1 MTLDLLCVVAD
12 KNIEAALRGLIGRT
26 KALGIRDITA
36 ELLVHRH
43 RDPGCFH
50 RPGELLEV
58 FKAEAAHA
66 LVVLDFAW
74 EGVPSPTA
82 ELLEMQLQE
91 NLARQGYSP
100 WAVALVIG
108 PEIESWVW
116 SPSPHVDA
124 ALGWRG
130 RSPTLRQALR
140 AQGLWPVGLPK
151 PPDPK
156 AAVEWALYR
165 SHTPRSSSV
174 YGQIARRAS
183 TRNCSDR
190 AFVKLKETLRGWFP
204 TESAGP

>member
-12 KNIEAALRGLIGRT
+12 KNIEAAIRGLIGRT
-26 KALGIRDITA
+26 QALGIRDITT
-36 ELLVHRH
+36 EFLVHRH
-43 RDPGCFH
+43 RDTGCFH

-58 FKAEAAHA
+58 FRAEASHA

-74 EGVPSPTA
+74 EGVPSPTPEQLA
-82 ELLEMQLQE
+82 VQLQGK
-91 NLARQGYSP
+91 LVGQGYSP

-108 PEIESWVW
+108 PELESRVW

-130 RSPTLRQALR
+130 RSPTLRQELP
-140 AQGLWPVGLPK
+140 AQGLWPVGPK

-156 AAVEWALYR
+156 KAVEWALR
-165 SHTPRSSSV
+165 RANVPRSSSV
-174 YGQIARRAS
+174 YHQIARRAS

-190 AFVKLKETLRGWFP
+190 AFVKLKQTLRGLLP
-204 TESAGP
+204 DRER